1 MSLRVLKLLTM
12 FFLVIFLA
20 AFSIVRNGERTID
33 FDSINYLD
41 SKFKFISVESV
52 DKLLKQSDSISL
64 KLMKRNLNLGSLERI
79 INKNAFI
86 YSAEVSLSLDNEIGI
101 KIIEKEP
108 VFRVLK
114 DKYYI
119 DSSGDKMPLSKNY
132 SERIPLIL
140 KDIDSTKLISL
151 GMLGDYFKN
160 DNFLNG
166 HIIGLEIINN
176 EFIFHVNNFSYLV
189 KMKDLNQYKNR
200 FKNYKAFYKSALND
214 SILDKAS
221 SINLNFKNQVIVQK
235 K

>member
-1 MSLRVLKLLTM
+1 MTM

-33 FDSINYLD
+33 FNSINYLD

-86 YSAEVSLSLDNEIGI
+86 YSAEVSLSLDSEIGI

-176 EFIFHVNNFSYLV
+176 EFIFHVNNFSYIV

>member
-1 MSLRVLKLLTM
+1 MRLRVLKLLTM

-86 YSAEVSLSLDNEIGI
+86 YSAEVSLSLDSEIGI

-221 SINLNFKNQVIVQK
+221 SINLNFRNQVIVQK

>member
-1 MSLRVLKLLTM
+1 MRLRVLKLLTM

-20 AFSIVRNGERTID
+20 AFSIIRNGERTID

-86 YSAEVSLSLDNEIGI
+86 YSAEVSLSLDSEIGI

>member
-1 MSLRVLKLLTM
+1 MRLRVLKLLTM

-20 AFSIVRNGERTID
+20 AFSIIRNGERTID

-86 YSAEVSLSLDNEIGI
+86 YSAEVSLSLDSEIGI

-160 DNFLNG
+160 DNFLND

-176 EFIFHVNNFSYLV
+176 EFIFHVNNFSYKV

-221 SINLNFKNQVIVQK
+221 SINLNFRNQVIVQK

>member
-1 MSLRVLKLLTM
+1 MRLRVLKLLTM

-20 AFSIVRNGERTID
+20 AFSIIRNGERTID

>member
-1 MSLRVLKLLTM
+1 MRLRVLKLLTM

-20 AFSIVRNGERTID
+20 AFSIIRNGERTID

-86 YSAEVSLSLDNEIGI
+86 YSAEVSLSLDSEIGI

-176 EFIFHVNNFSYLV
+176 EFIFHVNNFSYIV

-221 SINLNFKNQVIVQK
+221 SINLNFRNQVIVQK

>member
-1 MSLRVLKLLTM
+1 
-12 FFLVIFLA
+12 
-20 AFSIVRNGERTID
+20 
-33 FDSINYLD
+33 
-41 SKFKFISVESV
+41 
-52 DKLLKQSDSISL
+52 
-64 KLMKRNLNLGSLERI
+64 
-79 INKNAFI
+79 
-86 YSAEVSLSLDNEIGI
+86 
-101 KIIEKEP
+101 
-108 VFRVLK
+108 
-114 DKYYI
+114 
-119 DSSGDKMPLSKNY
+119 MPLSKNY

>member
-20 AFSIVRNGERTID
+20 AFSIIRNGERTID

-86 YSAEVSLSLDNEIGI
+86 YSAEVSLSLDSEIGI

-176 EFIFHVNNFSYLV
+176 EFIFHVNNFSYIV

-221 SINLNFKNQVIVQK
+221 SINLNFRNQVIVQK

>member
-33 FDSINYLD
+33 FNSINYLD

-86 YSAEVSLSLDNEIGI
+86 YSAEVSLSLDSEIGI

>member
-1 MSLRVLKLLTM
+1 M

-20 AFSIVRNGERTID
+20 AFSIIRNGERTID

-86 YSAEVSLSLDNEIGI
+86 YSAEVSLSLDSEIGI

-221 SINLNFKNQVIVQK
+221 SINLNFRNQVIVQK

>member
-1 MSLRVLKLLTM
+1 MRLRVLKLLTM

-20 AFSIVRNGERTID
+20 AFSIIRNGERTID

-176 EFIFHVNNFSYLV
+176 EFIFHVNNFSYIV

-221 SINLNFKNQVIVQK
+221 SINLNFRNQVIVQK

>member
-33 FDSINYLD
+33 FNSINYLD

-221 SINLNFKNQVIVQK
+221 SINLNFRNQVIVQK